1 MAPVSDAIRR
11 AAGSVEDFRGDYE
24 GLATMMQASW
34 GESPAASYLY
44 SAELLAD
51 CFTYPGASH
60 WLAPSIYDGLELVAF
75 AAGFPR
81 RVLIGGIE
89 RRVVISTFLTV
100 APEHK
105 ASGYGIVVWSEL
117 MRRAAAAGFD
127 GAINYCVDHGPMDRM
142 IGPACAAIGLPV
154 AKAASFFYLTS
165 PVTAAAT
172 LPPSPTATVQQLLSA
187 ASDLRNQLGICRL
200 WTAPEAAWQLSRV
213 GTVSASSGGDGAGGH
228 VRICDPVQRRSA
240 RRVCLVI
247 DDILW
252 RSAEAAERVELVRR
266 LAAAGA
272 AAGAT
277 GAAVPLTRLRR
288 HATVPGSRLR
298 ALPAHAERPPVAWSE
313 TTEPARAPG
322 YYLDV
327 Q

>member
-1 MAPVSDAIRR
+1 MAPVADAIRR

-24 GLATMMQASW
+24 ALARMMQASW

-51 CFTYPGASH
+51 CFAYPGAGH
-60 WLAPSIYDGLELVAF
+60 ALAPSIYDGSELIAF

-81 RVLIGGIE
+81 RILIDGTE

-105 ASGYGIVVWSEL
+105 AAGYGIVVWSEL
-117 MRRAAAAGFD
+117 MRRAAAAGYD
-127 GAINYCVDHGPMDRM
+127 GAINYCVDRGAMDRM
-142 IGPACAAIGLPV
+142 VGPACAAIGLPV

-172 LPPSPTATVQQLLSA
+172 LPPSPTATVRQLLSA

-200 WTAPEAAWQLSRV
+200 WTEPEAAWQLSRV
-213 GTVSASSGGDGAGGH
+213 GTVSVSSGGDGAAVMSGY
-228 VRICDPVQRRSA
+228 VIPFNDDPPTR
-240 RRVCLVI
+240 CLVI

-252 RSAEAAERVELVRR
+252 GSAEAAERVELVRR

-277 GAAVPLTRLRR
+277 GAAVPLLGYADMRPFL
-288 HATVPGSRLR
+288 AAGFVPSPHTLNVH
-298 ALPAHAERPPVAWSE
+298 LSLWSE
-313 TTEPARAPG
+313 TADLARAPG

-327 Q
+327 L